1 MIKKYDFLIIGAGIA
16 GMSYALKVAR
26 ARKGKI
32 AIVCKTTLEEA
43 NTAKAQGGIASV
55 TDFSVDNFEK
65 HIEDTLVCGAG
76 KCGREAVELVV
87 RRAPELIQDLIAW
100 GTRFNKTPDGRFELN
115 REGGHTEH
123 RILHYEDL
131 TGAEIERALIQS
143 VKAHPNI
150 TVLEHHFAIDL
161 LTQHHLGEFVT
172 RHTRNITCFG
182 AYVLNEKTDEIL
194 TMLARFTIVATG
206 GCGNIYSSTSNP
218 EVATGDGVAMCHR
231 AKAITENMQFIQ
243 EAMKQNRDM
252 IVQLNEK
259 LKNSSFNT
267 DKLKK
272 TIEGLQTQIEEQARR
287 IAELETT
294 IAGKDTLIA
303 EQGAQINELSENVNA
318 LTKENEEKAATLEE
332 QEKELNAAWF
342 VFGTKSE
349 LKEQKIL
356 SGGDVL
362 KDQDFNKDYF
372 LKIDIR
378 YDKKIRLYSKKSAQ
392 LLTTHP
398 KGSYNLVKDKLG
410 QYELHIS
417 DPNKFWS
424 VSRYL
429 VIQVK

>member
-1 MIKKYDFLIIGAGIA
+1 MKKAFVWFA
-16 GMSYALKVAR
+16 
-26 ARKGKI
+26 
-32 AIVCKTTLEEA
+32 CTTLFCSCNFMGNKMDEA
-43 NTAKAQGGIASV
+43 AQKERDSLQRVIDEKDFQLNDIMGTINEVQEGIRRINEAEGRV
-55 TDFSVDNFEK
+55 T
-65 HIEDTLVCGAG
+65 
-76 KCGREAVELVV
+76 
-87 RRAPELIQDLIAW
+87 IA
-100 GTRFNKTPDGRFELN
+100 DGN
-115 REGGHTEH
+115 RES
-123 RILHYEDL
+123 
-131 TGAEIERALIQS
+131 A
-143 VKAHPNI
+143 
-150 TVLEHHFAIDL
+150 
-161 LTQHHLGEFVT
+161 
-172 RHTRNITCFG
+172 
-182 AYVLNEKTDEIL
+182 
-194 TMLARFTIVATG
+194 
-206 GCGNIYSSTSNP
+206 SSK
-218 EVATGDGVAMCHR
+218 EVIR
-231 AKAITENMQFIQ
+231 ENMQFIQ

-252 IVQLNEK
+252 IAQLNEK

-303 EQGAQINELSENVNA
+303 EQGAQINALNENVNA

-362 KDQDFNKDYF
+362 KDQNFNKDYF